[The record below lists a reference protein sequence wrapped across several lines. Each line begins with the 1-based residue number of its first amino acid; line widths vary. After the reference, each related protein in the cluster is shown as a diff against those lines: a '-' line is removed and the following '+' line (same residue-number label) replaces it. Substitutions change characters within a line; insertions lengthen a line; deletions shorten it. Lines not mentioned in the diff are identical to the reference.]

1 MRYRLLHIIILFF
14 STMQVSAKTIC
25 NTGASKVHLYVSL
38 MFVGLFLA
46 IAIMLYILV
55 MFLRRQ
61 VKTSDDNR
69 EELLIKY
76 KTIFDN
82 AMIGIRLYDNQ
93 GKLLEA
99 NELSCSIYGVTKEK
113 LFKTNNCIF
122 ENPIFSNII
131 NRDHPEPYNGIL
143 ENNYDELIKKDYFT
157 IGLPTGMH
165 YVETKI
171 NPLYDSTDHLKYII
185 VTFRDVTD
193 MVNTQK
199 QLKIEKEKAQTSDR
213 LKSEFLANM
222 SHEIRTPL
230 NAIVGF
236 SDVVSNIIAENEE
249 LRECS
254 NLINKN
260 SVTLLGLI
268 NDILDLSKI
277 ESGDIEIVNREFN
290 ISEMFD
296 KVFSLQEKEK
306 NNPAVDFICEKPYQT
321 CLITSDEHY
330 ISHVLE
336 ILVSNAFKYTKKGYV
351 KMTYECE
358 DTGITIKVIDT
369 GMGIPKDKQEMI
381 FGRFEK
387 LDTFNQGTG
396 LGLSIC
402 KAIIERCGGKISVES
417 EINEGSTFNVW
428 FPCHAEI
435 IK

>member
-1 MRYRLLHIIILFF
+1 MRYILLHIIILFF
-14 STMQVSAKTIC
+14 STMQVSAKTRC

-55 MFLRRQ
+55 MVLRRQ

-236 SDVVSNIIAENEE
+236 SRLIDEIEDKSEREECKDLIDRNSDV
-249 LRECS
+249 LL
-254 NLINKN
+254 NLI
-260 SVTLLGLI
+260 S
-268 NDILDLSKI
+268 DILDFSKM
-277 ESGDIEIVNREFN
+277 ESGSMDVHVSEVNLTDLF
-290 ISEMFD
+290 
-296 KVFSLQEKEK
+296 KVSHSSLMKLSRNSNVE
-306 NNPAVDFICEKPYQT
+306 FICDVPANPCIVQT
-321 CLITSDEHY
+321 DYNRIMQ
-330 ISHVLE
+330 
-336 ILVSNAFKYTKKGYV
+336 ILTNFVTNAFKYTDKGYV
-351 KMTYECE
+351 KMSYRCVCDGIKLSVE
-358 DTGITIKVIDT
+358 DTGA
-369 GMGIPKDKQEMI
+369 GIPEAYQSKVFE
-381 FGRFEK
+381 RFEK
-387 LDTFNQGTG
+387 LNSFKQGVG
-396 LGLSIC
+396 LGLPIC
-402 KAIIERCGGKISVES
+402 KAIVERCGGKIGVVS
-417 EINEGSTFNVW
+417 EI
-428 FPCHAEI
+428 
-435 IK
+435 